1 MNAHNTTKPSLQ
13 VYVGPG
19 INRGLCPNNYVC
31 EDALCFGIESRT
43 YKQHDE
49 AHMRGE
55 IGEKPAP
62 TWREG
67 PQIDLGIHGHYVNS
81 SVVVEWAP

>member
-1 MNAHNTTKPSLQ
+1 M
-13 VYVGPG
+13 YVRMLFASVLNLGHT
-19 INRGLCPNNYVC
+19 NNMMKH
-31 EDALCFGIESRT
+31 T
-43 YKQHDE
+43 Y
-49 AHMRGE
+49 MRGK